1 MSRQVILAL
10 AVLGGAILIAVLM
23 VTLRP
28 SPEEQERVEQAPL
41 VETVAFEQ
49 SSGPLEVRGSGTV
62 QPRETVTVGA
72 EVSGRL
78 VYVNPVFQEGRIVPR
93 GATLFR
99 VNPVDYQNQVRTA
112 RADVAAQ
119 DVAVLQAREEVTIAR
134 DELERFAQRQS
145 TRDVLQAG
153 IDPDDYAAR
162 ILPPTMLAQQAF
174 GGALGAGGSAS
185 SPDRSSP
192 SRLATREP
200 QLRSAQAAR
209 ERAAANLEAAQ
220 LSLSR
225 TRISAPFGSLVQE
238 ESAAVG
244 TLVQPG
250 QVLCTLVATDAF
262 EVRVA
267 LTESEAALIP
277 GLLSANSP
285 RIPASVT
292 FDFGGITYQW
302 DAFVDRADPILDP
315 QTRTIDV
322 FLQVPAPLRGGRPV
336 DGMQD
341 GAGDA
346 PSGPP
351 LLLGSFVDA
360 RITGDARVPFAQI
373 PIEALRPGNEIWV
386 VRDGRLRILPVRIIQ
401 RADTVA
407 YVTTPSL
414 AAGGRIVTSN
424 VRAPTD
430 GMRVRVAAASP
441 DRAAQAQTAGQ
452 PRDE

>member
-1 MSRQVILAL
+1 MSRQAILAL

-28 SPEEQERVEQAPL
+28 QPEEQERVEQAPL
-41 VETVAFEQ
+41 VETVAFERGA
-49 SSGPLEVRGSGTV
+49 GPLEVRGSGTV

-78 VYVNPVFQEGRIVPR
+78 VYVNPAFQEGRIVPR

-99 VNPVDYQNQVRTA
+99 VNPVDFQNQVRSA

-119 DVAVLQAREEVTIAR
+119 DVAVLQAREEVEIAR
-134 DELERFAQRQS
+134 DELERFGRRQA

-162 ILPPTMLAQQAF
+162 ILPPTMLARQGFAQNED
-174 GGALGAGGSAS
+174 GESPSA
-185 SPDRSSP
+185 P

-250 QVLCTLVATDAF
+250 QMLGTLVATDAF

-267 LTESEAALIP
+267 LTEDEAALIP
-277 GLLSANSP
+277 SLLRP
-285 RIPASVT
+285 GGGRIPASVY
-292 FDFGGITYQW
+292 FDYGGITYRW
-302 DAFVDRADPILDP
+302 EAFVDRADPILDP

-322 FLQVPAPLRGGRPV
+322 FLQVPSPLQSGQPV
-336 DGMQD
+336 DGD
-341 GAGDA
+341 G
-346 PSGPP
+346 PPGPP

-360 RITGDARVPFAQI
+360 RMTGEASVPFARI
-373 PIEALRPGNEIWV
+373 PIAALRPGNQVWV
-386 VRDGRLRILPVRIIQ
+386 VRDGRLRILPVRVIQ
-401 RADTVA
+401 RTDEVA

-414 AAGGRIVTSN
+414 AVGGQIVTSN
-424 VRAPTD
+424 LRAPTD
-430 GMRVRVAAASP
+430 GMRVRLN
-441 DRAAQAQTAGQ
+441 AQQRRTPPETKTET
-452 PRDE
+452 PRGE

>member
-10 AVLGGAILIAVLM
+10 AVLGGAILLAVLM

-28 SPEEQERVEQAPL
+28 APEEQERVEQAPL

-49 SSGPLEVRGSGTV
+49 ATGPLEVRGSGTV
-62 QPRETVTVGA
+62 QARETVTVGA
-72 EVSGRL
+72 EVAGRL
-78 VYVNPVFQEGRIVPR
+78 VYVNPAFREGSMVRR

-119 DVAVLQAREEVTIAR
+119 DVAVLQAREEVAIAR
-134 DELERFAQRQS
+134 DELERFARRQAS
-145 TRDVLQAG
+145 RDVLQAG
-153 IDPDDYAAR
+153 IDADDYAAR
-162 ILPPTMLAQQAF
+162 ILPPALMVQDSLE
-174 GGALGAGGSAS
+174 GAERDGAA
-185 SPDRSSP
+185 P

-225 TRISAPFGSLVQE
+225 TNIAAPFGSLVQE

-250 QVLCTLVATDAF
+250 QVLGTLVATDAF

-267 LTESEAALIP
+267 LTEGEAALIP
-277 GLLSANSP
+277 GVLRPGAS

-292 FDFGGITYQW
+292 FEYGGVSYRW

-322 FLQVPAPLRGGRPV
+322 FLQVPAPLRSGRPV
-336 DGMQD
+336 SGS
-341 GAGDA
+341 GDA
-346 PSGPP
+346 PAGPP
-351 LLLGSFVDA
+351 LLLGSFVEA
-360 RITGDARVPFAQI
+360 RIAGDITVPFARI
-373 PIEALRPGNEIWV
+373 PIAALRPGNEVWV
-386 VRDGRLRILPVRIIQ
+386 VRDGRLRILPVRVIQ
-401 RADTVA
+401 RADTIA

-414 AAGGRIVTSN
+414 ALGGQIITSN

-430 GMRVRVAAASP
+430 GMQVRLARQASRTQP
-441 DRAAQAQTAGQ
+441 AKAEQTRG
-452 PRDE
+452 E

>member
-1 MSRQVILAL
+1 MSRQAILAL
-10 AVLGGAILIAVLM
+10 AVLGGAILLAVLM
-23 VTLRP
+23 ITLRP

-49 SSGPLEVRGSGTV
+49 ATGPLEVRGSGTV

-72 EVSGRL
+72 EVGGRL
-78 VYVNPVFQEGRIVPR
+78 VYVNPAFREGKIVGR

-119 DVAVLQAREEVTIAR
+119 DVAVLQAREEVEIAR

-174 GGALGAGGSAS
+174 GVQQPPPSA
-185 SPDRSSP
+185 P

-220 LSLSR
+220 LSLAR

-238 ESAAVG
+238 ENAAVG

-250 QVLCTLVATDAF
+250 QVLGTLVATDAF

-267 LTESEAALIP
+267 LTENEAALIP
-277 GLLSANSP
+277 GLLGAGSG
-285 RIPASVT
+285 RTPASVT
-292 FDFGGITYQW
+292 FDFGGVTYRW
-302 DAFVDRADPILDP
+302 EAFVDRADPILDP

-322 FLQVPAPLRGGRPV
+322 FLQVPSPLQAGRPLNGE
-336 DGMQD
+336 D
-341 GAGDA
+341 DA
-346 PSGPP
+346 PTGPP
-351 LLLGSFVDA
+351 LLLGSFVEA
-360 RITGDARVPFAQI
+360 RITGEENVPFAQV
-373 PIEALRPGNEIWV
+373 PIEALRPGNVVWV
-386 VRDGRLRILPVRIIQ
+386 VRDGRLRILPVRVIQ
-401 RADTVA
+401 RTDDIA

-414 AAGGRIVTSN
+414 LAGGAIVTSN
-424 VRAPTD
+424 IRAPTD
-430 GMRVRVAAASP
+430 GMRVRM
-441 DRAAQAQTAGQ
+441 AGQ
-452 PRDE
+452 RGQEKPRSE

>member
-1 MSRQVILAL
+1 MSRRRQLML
-10 AVLGGAILIAVLM
+10 VLGVLGAAILIAVLM

-28 SPEEQERVEQAPL
+28 EPEEQERVEQAPL
-41 VETVAFEQ
+41 VEVTAFEQ
-49 SSGPLEVRGSGTV
+49 GTGPLEVRGSGTV
-62 QPRETVTVGA
+62 QARETVTVGA

-78 VYVNPVFQEGRIVPR
+78 VYVNPAFREGRIVPR

-119 DVAVLQAREEVTIAR
+119 DVAVLQAREEVEIAR
-134 DELERFAQRQS
+134 DELERFAQRQA

-153 IDPDDYAAR
+153 IDSDDYAAR
-162 ILPPTMLAQQAF
+162 ILPPTLLARQAF
-174 GGALGAGGSAS
+174 SNGEATS
-185 SPDRSSP
+185 SSTP

-250 QVLCTLVATDAF
+250 QMLGTLVATDAF

-277 GLLSANSP
+277 SLLRQGAG
-285 RIPASVT
+285 RIPASVF
-292 FDFGGITYQW
+292 FDYGGLTYRW
-302 DAFVDRADPILDP
+302 EAFVDRADPILDP
-315 QTRTIDV
+315 ETRTIDV
-322 FLQVPAPLRGGRPV
+322 FLQVPAPLQSGQPV
-336 DGMQD
+336 DS
-341 GAGDA
+341 DA
-346 PSGPP
+346 PPGPP
-351 LLLGSFVDA
+351 LLLGSFVEA
-360 RITGDARVPFAQI
+360 RIIGEASVPFARI
-373 PIEALRPGNEIWV
+373 PVTALRPGNEVWV
-386 VRDGRLRILPVRIIQ
+386 VRDGRLRILPVRVIQ
-401 RADTVA
+401 RTDEVA

-414 AAGGRIVTSN
+414 AVGGAIVTSN
-424 VRAPTD
+424 LRAPTD
-430 GMRVRVAAASP
+430 GMLVRIGSQQ
-441 DRAAQAQTAGQ
+441 RAAQQ
-452 PRDE
+452 PRTEQPSGE